1 MWRLGLLLV
10 SGCSLIAQASPSGS
24 TSAPASSTPL
34 RDSEYVT
41 PGPADAQPTYMPI
54 LSAPADPW
62 VGVAGDKPV
71 TFGKPFVTLKSPER
85 WLVHDDHKPCTAARD
100 HCLPAITWIVVQS
113 PTRGDIQTGRPAA
126 FRPDGPDTP
135 YYSSAPLGRDNPYI
149 AYRTV
154 PATRANLVAGVTAS
168 AIEFPDTYPK
178 SPIEAFTYWHT
189 GVVDKVDWEM
199 GFVYLVG
206 REEPMFITA
215 TRVAVMSYT
224 PGGKVTI
231 LNGKKRDELAV
242 SLKDVILP
250 AP

>member
-1 MWRLGLLLV
+1 MWRAGLVLV
-10 SGCSLIAQASPSGS
+10 AGCSLIAQAGPSTS
-24 TSAPASSTPL
+24 SAPARSSPL
-34 RDSEYVT
+34 QDTYVT
-41 PGPADAQPTYMPI
+41 PGPDDAAPTYMPI

-62 VGVAGDKPV
+62 LGVAGDKPV
-71 TFGKPFVTLKSPER
+71 TFGKPFVALKSPER
-85 WLVHDDHKPCTAARD
+85 WLVQDDHKPCTAARD

-113 PTRGDIQTGRPAA
+113 PTRADVQTGRPAA

-154 PATRANLVAGVTAS
+154 PATRTNLVPGVIAS
-168 AIEFPDTYPK
+168 AIEFPDAYPT
-178 SPIEAFTYWHT
+178 SPIDAFRYWHT
-189 GVVDKVDWEM
+189 GTVDKVDWDM

-206 REEPMFITA
+206 REEPMFITG

-231 LNGKKRDELAV
+231 LGGKKREELGVA
-242 SLKDVILP
+242 LGDVILP